1 VSLNGDKRTITLG
14 PGTSVG
20 NYTVA
25 FNQNPTP
32 FWKIDPVS
40 GWPPVFKG
48 LLTPS
53 ELASGQVPYNVEY
66 DFSVEIDV
74 PYTPG
79 HSAQVTVDFQ
89 LPASETNWVAVGYL
103 DNYGGNNATL
113 LTASG
118 GQTGAAGFAAGP
130 GAAFVLTA
138 VPGELIV
145 TSSSNSGNAG
155 DTVFSG
161 MLIGETA
168 AVPEPRTGW
177 LVLMSA
183 LLAGGAAY
191 RRSVRVSRVNPP
203 SALRVS

>member
-1 VSLNGDKRTITLG
+1 VSFNSDKLHNYVSARNLG
-14 PGTSVG
+14 RRLQRRVR
-20 NYTVA
+20 
-25 FNQNPTP
+25 QKPTP
-32 FWKIDPVS
+32 FWQIDPVS

-48 LLTPS
+48 ILTPS
-53 ELASGQVPYNVEY
+53 ELASGKVPYNVEY
-66 DFSVEIDV
+66 DFLVGIDV

-155 DTVFSG
+155 DTDFTG
-161 MLIGETA
+161 TLIGET
-168 AVPEPRTGW
+168 VPEPGAGW
-177 LVLMSA
+177 LVLAGA

-191 RRSVRVSRVNPP
+191 RRSVRASRINPP
-203 SALRVS
+203 SVLRAS